1 MTLGE
6 NLQRLRKARGL
17 SQDEV
22 AQKLFL
28 TRQSVS
34 KWENGQAE
42 PGVENLKALA
52 GLYGVSVDVLIGN
65 EAVPEPPLEEPA
77 KQQDCVRW
85 YQIIVTVWTILVVCE
100 NIISTSF
107 AQRIDIPFN
116 WLFVLV
122 GLKVRKWSVWAG
134 ILSMTVFSLL
144 HIIWYSLDH
153 HYPLFGIE
161 NMIGTAAQLL
171 VLFFCLHRKTREYF
185 HMLKDTER

>member
-6 NLQRLRKARGL
+6 RLQELRQRSGL
-17 SQDEV
+17 SQEEV

-34 KWENGQAE
+34 KWENDGAE
-42 PGVENLKALA
+42 PGIENLKALA

-77 KQQDCVRW
+77 GQQACVRW
-85 YQIIVTVWTILVVCE
+85 YQIIAAVWTILVVCE
-100 NIISTSF
+100 NIISASF

-116 WLFVLV
+116 WLCVLV
-122 GLKVRKWSVWAG
+122 GLKVRKWPVWAG

-144 HIIWYSLDH
+144 HIVWYSLDR

-161 NMIGTAAQLL
+161 NMVGTAAQLL
-171 VLFFCLHRKTREYF
+171 VLFFCVHRKTREYF